1 MEIYV
6 YGTGCGAGELTR
18 EALSPE
24 RIAAFVESEPTRE
37 TFLGRSVISVS
48 AMAERNVDLL
58 IVTAKDSPAF
68 SLPAE
73 KVLYLKNHLALCD
86 RNRAYDTARKALGD
100 AFVDR
105 LRRQEALVR
114 APLWDD
120 GSFAPSGDWVRM
132 KTLEAVCR
140 ELGGVPGAMAE
151 LGVFRGEFAAAMNA
165 LLPERTLYLFD
176 TFEGFSE
183 RDAEVDRDR
192 KFSGASFDFSGTS
205 VELVLSK
212 MEHPENCVIRKGWF
226 PDTAEGV
233 DDKFCL
239 VSIDADLYQPI
250 LAGLEFFYPRLSHG
264 GAIMVHD
271 FNNEG
276 YSGARQAVKEF
287 CDKNS
292 AGYVCLPDDGGSVVI
307 AK

>member
-1 MEIYV
+1 MSFRAVRRKLFEDSLFIHRKIARMFGKYIRIDSV
-6 YGTGCGAGELTR
+6 GLDVR
-18 EALSPE
+18 EARGAVLELMS
-24 RIAAFVESEPTRE
+24 RE
-37 TFLGRSVISVS
+37 IQRYGIEGS
-48 AMAERNVDLL
+48 A
-58 IVTAKDSPAF
+58 
-68 SLPAE
+68 
-73 KVLYLKNHLALCD
+73 
-86 RNRAYDTARKALGD
+86 
-100 AFVDR
+100 
-105 LRRQEALVR
+105 
-114 APLWDD
+114 
-120 GSFAPSGDWVRM
+120 
-132 KTLEAVCR
+132 
-140 ELGGVPGAMAE
+140 AE
-151 LGVFRGEFAAAMNA
+151 LGVYQGEFAERINHF
-165 LLPERTLYLFD
+165 LPDRKLYLFD